1 VVHREV
7 EIKER
12 KVSVVGSLENDA
24 TAKSLLFKDS
34 GNDLIR
40 CMVSTGNRKISK
52 TIHSAGYAAFH
63 SIPDK
68 KRARSHPQAILEFSL
83 CPLKFPFTY

>member
-1 VVHREV
+1 MVHCEV

-12 KVSVVGSLENDA
+12 KDSIAGSVENDA
-24 TAKSLLFKDS
+24 TAESLLFKDS

-40 CMVSTGNRKISK
+40 YTVRAGNRKISK
-52 TIHSAGYAAFH
+52 TIRSAAYAAFH

-68 KRARSHPQAILEFSL
+68 KRTRSHPQAILEFSL
-83 CPLKFPFTY
+83 CAL